1 MRILITPNGEKELN
15 ELRNGSTNSSFV
27 SFARKF
33 PMIPKHVRCASSVPP
48 KKKYLNNSTN
58 NSNISINE
66 THNELNKTN
75 LTKILNQTLEKDI
88 EPDKIKLDKNSIIE
102 IKKIKII
109 PLRTKEMETNNT
121 MEAMKK
127 LQRLLVPRKNA
138 IKETFKIY
146 SNAMMKET
154 PKKKRKIPM
163 KDIIQGNAY
172 NELLDE
178 FTKEKILKRKNY
190 VMSNKEFRTTK
201 EESKKKKL
209 DELLNKTI
217 NSNRVD
223 FINYIQKKSTVNMVF
238 IKNISQMD
246 ESKMTKMNKIC
257 QLLKE
262 KEENELRKKK
272 KKEQQEKEKKEN
284 FPNEWNR
291 TVRDIKK
298 EFQKTKELLERPY
311 SQHSNIYK
319 KLKEY
324 QFETTGKYWNKYNV
338 NRLQR
343 PIHKI

>member
-15 ELRNGSTNSSFV
+15 ELRNGSTNSSFI

-33 PMIPKHVRCASSVPP
+33 PMIPKHNRCASSVPP
-48 KKKYLNNSTN
+48 KKRYLNNSTN

-75 LTKILNQTLEKDI
+75 LTKILNQTLEKGI
-88 EPDKIKLDKNSIIE
+88 EPDKIKLDKNNIVE
-102 IKKIKII
+102 IKKSKIV
-109 PLRTKEMETNNT
+109 PLRTKEMETTNT

-127 LQRLLVPRKNA
+127 LQRILLPRKNA

-146 SNAMMKET
+146 SNALMKDT
-154 PKKKRKIPM
+154 PKKKKKIPM
-163 KDIIQGNAY
+163 KEIIQGTAY

-190 VMSNKEFRTTK
+190 VMSNKEFRTRR
-201 EESKKKKL
+201 EESKKKNL
-209 DELLNKTI
+209 DMLLNKKI

-223 FINYIQKKSTVNMVF
+223 FINYIQKKNSVNMVL

-262 KEENELRKKK
+262 KEEDENRKKK
-272 KKEQQEKEKKEN
+272 IKEQKEKEKKEN

-311 SQHSNIYK
+311 SQHSNKYK
-319 KLKEY
+319 KLMEY
-324 QFETTGKYWNKYNV
+324 QYETTGKYWNKYNV
-338 NRLQR
+338 NRLQK
-343 PIHKI
+343 PIHNV